1 MLYFPFFR
9 SFKYFEICTGPEF
22 SSPFAFLSF
31 LRLCFF
37 SFFPFFLC
45 CFSFFLFLDCFLD
58 LLRESLLLELL
69 RLRLDECDEP
79 DEEDEDD
86 DEEDDDDELEEDDE
100 EDLLRLR
107 FRFLFSRPL
116 LLDLLLSSV
125 LELEL
130 DTLDSVFVDI
140 ATAEYS

>member
-1 MLYFPFFR
+1 M
-9 SFKYFEICTGPEF
+9 
-22 SSPFAFLSF
+22 SF
-31 LRLCFF
+31 LRLCRF

-69 RLRLDECDEP
+69 RLCECDDP
-79 DEEDEDD
+79 DEEEDDEDDEDEDD
-86 DEEDDDDELEEDDE
+86 DDDDELEEDDE

-116 LLDLLLSSV
+116 LRDRLLSSV

-130 DTLDSVFVDI
+130 DTLDTLDSAFVDM
-140 ATAEYS
+140 ATAGCS